1 MKSTLAIL
9 SCTLDFAVPS
19 FPGGAIAV
27 SRIRKDLGP
36 GSVGR
41 ETTKP

>member
-9 SCTLDFAVPS
+9 SCTLDSAVPS
-19 FPGGAIAV
+19 FPGGTIAL
-27 SRIRKDLGP
+27 SKIRKDSGT
-36 GSVGR
+36 GSVGW